1 MNIHIRKVLWVCLFL
16 FLSAPVL
23 IEAQEEDILLNISRA
38 NESYHEKDYPSAA
51 KIFEDLIAQ
60 GQHNGYLYYNLGNT
74 YMRLGKTGH
83 AILNYLHAKTLLPRN
98 ENLDANLRYAIS
110 QTTDQLHP
118 PQSGFLSG
126 TLFWLETLN
135 LNEHFQFLILFN
147 ILFWSVS
154 IGLLYYRKPFWL
166 ILKRVALGLL
176 LIALLSTGTKY
187 YLQPGQNS
195 GVILAS
201 KADIKSDKGIQDI
214 TLFQLHEGA
223 IVSVNEEDEG
233 WVRISL
239 EEDKTGWVPKKSVG
253 F

>member
-1 MNIHIRKVLWVCLFL
+1 
-16 FLSAPVL
+16 
-23 IEAQEEDILLNISRA
+23 
-38 NESYHEKDYPSAA
+38 
-51 KIFEDLIAQ
+51 
-60 GQHNGYLYYNLGNT
+60 
-74 YMRLGKTGH
+74 
-83 AILNYLHAKTLLPRN
+83 
-98 ENLDANLRYAIS
+98 
-110 QTTDQLHP
+110 
-118 PQSGFLSG
+118 
-126 TLFWLETLN
+126 LFWLETLN

-166 ILKRVALGLL
+166 ILKRVTLGLL

-187 YLQPGQNS
+187 YLQSGQNS